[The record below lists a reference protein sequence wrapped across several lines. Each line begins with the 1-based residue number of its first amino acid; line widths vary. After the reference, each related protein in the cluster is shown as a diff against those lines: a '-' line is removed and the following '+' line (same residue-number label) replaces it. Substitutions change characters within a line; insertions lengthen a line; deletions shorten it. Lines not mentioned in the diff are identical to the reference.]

1 MDDNTAIMI
10 VHKWLRNFKGYK
22 PSLALKTRTE
32 KRREKR
38 RGDKQKKWRDN
49 HENVTSSSEWL
60 SDGKRENIH
69 IISMITKKLDYVICK
84 HYSLC
89 CWKQEEGQGTKGF
102 SGWIH
107 VEHPVL
113 LTNMDQCQSNSLEV
127 THYTPRTFNHHDLT
141 CESNLHTGIPPVVRY
156 NGPDRPRFKLC
167 PTIRWNR
174 CFVYDGFLKKGEL
187 TIIYN
192 LLGFQFL
199 QRQQFVVGKNSK
211 STWIRYYDGLDVKK
225 F

>member
-1 MDDNTAIMI
+1 MRI
-10 VHKWLRNFKGYK
+10 LFPLLFK
-22 PSLALKTRTE
+22 A
-32 KRREKR
+32 
-38 RGDKQKKWRDN
+38 RGRPGN
-49 HENVTSSSEWL
+49 
-60 SDGKRENIH
+60 
-69 IISMITKKLDYVICK
+69 
-84 HYSLC
+84 
-89 CWKQEEGQGTKGF
+89 KGF
-102 SGWIH
+102 FWLDS
-107 VEHPVL
+107 
-113 LTNMDQCQSNSLEV
+113 CQTPCLVNQHGSMPIQFFGS
-127 THYTPRTFNHHDLT
+127 YTLHSRTFNHHDLT